1 MEAKTLTW
9 FESEELPNQAQILG
23 VTWSVAST
31 SIHSAAES
39 KYRGS
44 ATHGDQEIWVDADL
58 KPDTKWRVYFHEVL
72 HTISQALNLGL
83 TEHEILVLE
92 AALPC
97 FFQENG
103 IALTQEAEK

>member
-1 MEAKTLTW
+1 MLRW
-9 FESEELPNQAQILG
+9 FESETLPDSVKILG
-23 VTWSVAST
+23 VTWAVAST
-31 SIHSAAES
+31 SVHAAAEA

-72 HTISQALNLGL
+72 HTISQALNLEL
-83 TEHEILVLE
+83 TEHEVLVLE

-97 FFQENG
+97 FFQENHITIEQPG
-103 IALTQEAEK
+103 EPDAT